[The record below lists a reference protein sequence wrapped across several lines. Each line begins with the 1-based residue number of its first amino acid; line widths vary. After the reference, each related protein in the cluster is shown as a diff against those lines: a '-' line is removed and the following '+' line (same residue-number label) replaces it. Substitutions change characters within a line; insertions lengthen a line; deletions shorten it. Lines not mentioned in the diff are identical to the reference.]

1 MPVFVVGARYVE
13 RRRPGGPVSG
23 GGKVGAGR
31 GYKEI
36 LLLLLALAA
45 APSQALVE
53 PAQADAAAHPA
64 HEPFP
69 LPATLEPAVV
79 FWERAFG
86 EWRRDQIALHDAED
100 LGVVYRILDLPG
112 EAGDSL
118 SREQRTWLRDEQDRL
133 AVELRVLQS
142 KHAAGRTLGHAEQV
156 LLARIETG
164 GGRLAGA
171 AERVRAQRGTR
182 ERFLRGLEISGRY
195 DRWFRE
201 IFRSQG
207 LPEDLAYLPHVESS
221 FQHQARSSV
230 GAAGIWQF
238 MPATGRQFMVV
249 NSAVDER
256 LNPITAANGAARYLG
271 MAHREL
277 GDWPLAITSYNH
289 GIGSMRRA
297 KERFGTDFARI
308 VREYDAPSFGFA
320 SRNFYAEF
328 LAARHIAGE
337 PTRHFQDGVRYHA
350 PLAVKPLVLEHP
362 LHVRDLSR
370 RTRHDPDALAALNP
384 AWSPKVIAGKS
395 RLPAGVTVWLP
406 HGQPA
411 LAEAANLPQ
420 RVPAA
425 AQTAERRH
433 RVARGESL
441 WSIAQR
447 HGTTVTALAA
457 RNGIDPGHPHLQV
470 GQVLRL
476 PGGAEAP
483 VVAATAPR
491 THRVARG
498 DTPFRIASTYKVPL
512 QDLLS
517 ANNMTARTVIRPG
530 QDLIIPK

>member
-1 MPVFVVGARYVE
+1 M
-13 RRRPGGPVSG
+13 
-23 GGKVGAGR
+23 GAGR
-31 GYKEI
+31 GYKGV
-36 LLLLLALAA
+36 LVLLLALAA
-45 APSQALVE
+45 APSQAMVE
-53 PAQADAAAHPA
+53 PPHADTAAHPA

-69 LPATLEPAVV
+69 LPAALEPAVA

-100 LGVVYRILDLPG
+100 LGVVYRILDLPPAAPG
-112 EAGDSL
+112 EAGDGFT
-118 SREQRTWLRDEQDRL
+118 REQRNWLRGEQDRL

-142 KHAAGRTLGHAEQV
+142 KHAAGRPLTHAEQA
-156 LLARIETG
+156 LLARIESG

-171 AERVRAQRGTR
+171 AGRLRAQRGTR

-249 NSAVDER
+249 SSAVDER

-297 KERFGTDFARI
+297 KERFGADFACI

-320 SRNFYAEF
+320 SRNFYTEF
-328 LAARHIAGE
+328 LAARRIAGE
-337 PTRHFQDGVRYHA
+337 PTRHFQDGVRYQP
-350 PLAVKPLVLEHP
+350 PLAVRPLVLDRP
-362 LHVRDLSR
+362 QHVSDLSR
-370 RTRHDPDALAALNP
+370 RTRHDPDTLAALNP
-384 AWSPKVIAGKS
+384 AWSSRVIKGKS
-395 RLPAGVTVWLP
+395 RLPAGVTVWVP

-411 LAEAANLPQ
+411 LAEAASLPQ

-425 AQTAERRH
+425 ARAAERRH
-433 RVARGESL
+433 RVTRGESL
-441 WSIAQR
+441 WSIARR
-447 HGTTVTALAA
+447 HGTTVAALAA
-457 RNGIDPGHPHLQV
+457 RNGIDPDRPHLQV

-476 PGGAEAP
+476 PGGAST
-483 VVAATAPR
+483 VAAAGPR
-491 THRVARG
+491 MHRVARG
-498 DTPFRIASTYKVPL
+498 DTPFRIASAYKVPL
-512 QDLLS
+512 KELLS

-530 QDLIIPK
+530 QDLVIPE